1 MKLASHNSLSGTGLK
16 NWWLYPFYLF
26 GLCQIKSVK
35 KQFESGVRLF
45 DIRINSR
52 LDNILESAQG
62 IFRFSGDIEKT
73 LKYLES
79 TGEEIWVRILLEQN
93 YEKSNQD
100 ERDRIFQSH
109 CEYLEGKYKGINF
122 FGGKR
127 KYDFAELYRF
137 KAVAYEP
144 RILELYSSV
153 TSLFPWKSKFWRV
166 LDDWIPWLYAFLMN
180 RKNKEEFLGKDTYN
194 YLMIDFV

>member
-35 KQFESGVRLF
+35 QQFESGVRLF

-52 LDNILESAQG
+52 LDHILESAHG
-62 IFRFSGDIEKT
+62 SLRFKGDIEKA

-79 TGEEIWVRILLEQN
+79 TGEEIWVRIILEQN
-93 YEKSNQD
+93 YEKSEQLKRNQ
-100 ERDRIFQSH
+100 IFQEH
-109 CEYLEGKYKGINF
+109 CEYLEGKYPTLNF
-122 FGGKR
+122 FCGKR
-127 KYDFAELYRF
+127 KYDFAEIYRF
-137 KAVAYEP
+137 KTAAYEP
-144 RILELYSSV
+144 RVLELYSSV
-153 TSLFPWKSKFWRV
+153 TSLFPWKSKFWRI
-166 LDDWIPWLYAFLMN
+166 LDDWIPMLYAFLMN
-180 RKNKEEFLGKDTYN
+180 RKNKKEYLGKDTYN